1 MAYFMTRWGVEL
13 LTGWELGF
21 EESSGPWEL
30 VGMEASSIFGTLTS
44 KCKELAQYAKKHVIL
59 VSVNYKYR

>member
-13 LTGWELGF
+13 LTGWELGL

-30 VGMEASSIFGTLTS
+30 VGMEAFSIFETLTS
-44 KCKELAQYAKKHVIL
+44 KCKELAQYAK
-59 VSVNYKYR
+59 NM